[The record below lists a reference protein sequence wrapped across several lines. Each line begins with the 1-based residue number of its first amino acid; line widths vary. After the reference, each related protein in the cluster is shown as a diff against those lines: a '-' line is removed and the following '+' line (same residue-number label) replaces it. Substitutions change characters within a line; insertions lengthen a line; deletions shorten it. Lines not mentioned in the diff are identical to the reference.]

1 MVFQYSILKSYKPPL
16 RYILFVYNISHS
28 FIPELVIP
36 TGNKSIEHIQS
47 SNGLIHG
54 NHMASIVNS
63 VEGQVVQMS
72 VFTEISELSVVKLGE
87 IASTRPGDAVGQSFT
102 TSPIADEIFITVI
115 DEDSQSTVQK
125 SAQSVGEIGD
135 PISTEFSVNGVVA
148 FSPGS
153 ARDSKGLLDGVLF
166 KEIVNE
172 AQIVAEGKVFAG
184 FSDVINVE
192 LRGVAHNSFNLGL
205 ALDQSEGVKSLLDEG
220 VAELEA
226 SDQTL
231 V

>member
-1 MVFQYSILKSYKPPL
+1 
-16 RYILFVYNISHS
+16 
-28 FIPELVIP
+28 
-36 TGNKSIEHIQS
+36 
-47 SNGLIHG
+47 
-54 NHMASIVNS
+54 MASVVNS

-87 IASTRPGDAVGQSFT
+87 IISTRPGDAVGQGFT
-102 TSPIADEIFITVI
+102 TSPVADEILITVV

-125 SAQSVGEIGD
+125 SSQSSSEIGD
-135 PISTEFSVNGVVA
+135 PVSTEFGVDGVVA

-153 ARDSKGLLDGVLF
+153 ARDSEGLLDGVLF

-172 AQIVAEGKVFAG
+172 AQIVAERKVFAG

-192 LRGVAHNSFNLGL
+192 LRGIAHNSFNLSL
-205 ALDQSEGVKSLLDEG
+205 ALNQSEGVEALLDEG